1 MARQGSYLCQSRK
14 ISMLMETHNQ
24 GTTCIYHA
32 SKNQQGN
39 QTTTYYLQS
48 NPIVVFD
55 PTISLCSFL
64 SFSFFLQIEVNAK
77 VLQEF
82 SKNNLSV
89 QEYEIM
95 NERANTE
102 LIKTQLK
109 KVVNWFSKAF
119 LSLMPLFSS
128 FSFIFP
134 LISLARKFVY
144 FHLPILLYFHKQ
156 MSIIASFHFPMPLPI
171 SIAIS

>member
-1 MARQGSYLCQSRK
+1 
-14 ISMLMETHNQ
+14 METHNQ

-109 KVVNWFSKAF
+109 KVVN
-119 LSLMPLFSS
+119 
-128 FSFIFP
+128 
-134 LISLARKFVY
+134 
-144 FHLPILLYFHKQ
+144 
-156 MSIIASFHFPMPLPI
+156 
-171 SIAIS
+171 